1 MEKLVSIA
9 TGLALLA
16 GCAESG
22 GAMRKEGGAMNKVDV
37 NKSVVKRFYLE
48 CINKRQFDLLPEYV
62 TLDVVNH
69 SSGSRGIDAVGAAA
83 EDLHRAFENLEFD
96 VVEVIGEGDRVAIRY
111 VLRGTQ
117 VAPFAGQPPTGKPV
131 ERPGINWFRLS
142 EGRISEVWL
151 GVDPRVVRPPA
162 PKAN

>member
-1 MEKLVSIA
+1 MKKLVSILA
-9 TGLALLA
+9 GLALLG
-16 GCAESG
+16 GCAESDV
-22 GAMRKEGGAMNKVDV
+22 AMRKEGGPMNKVDV
-37 NKSVVKRFYLE
+37 NKAVVKRFYLE
-48 CINKRQFDLLPEYV
+48 CINKHQLDLLTEYV

-69 SSGSRGIDAVGAAA
+69 SSVSRGIDALAAAA
-83 EDLHRAFENLEFD
+83 EVLHRAFENLEFN

-111 VLRGTQ
+111 VLRGTH
-117 VAPFAGQPPTGKPV
+117 VAPFGGQPPTGRPV

-142 EGRISEVWL
+142 GGRISEVWL